1 MNRVALITG
10 GSRGIGYA
18 IARAYRKTG
27 MQVVITGRDQSTV
40 SRAAQ
45 SLLAEAG
52 QSKSGSSAAPAVT
65 GLVADVTD
73 DAAVESLVERTVKTY
88 GRIDVLVNNAGR
100 GGSGPTATSDPKL
113 WYDII
118 DTNLHSVFRLTRTV
132 LLKSGMVERKWGRI
146 INIASIG
153 GKIGIPFAAAYTAS
167 KHGVLGLTK
176 ALALELAKTG
186 VTVNAICPGFVET
199 DLAKDAM
206 ERHGKLMGVSA
217 EDAWKQYAT
226 KIPIARWITTEEVA
240 ALAVYLAS
248 DESGPVLGQA
258 FNVCGGIG
266 SY

>member
-1 MNRVALITG
+1 MTRIAVVTG
-10 GSRGIGYA
+10 GTRGIGYA
-18 IARAYRKTG
+18 IAQAYLKTG
-27 MQVVITGRDQSTV
+27 MQVVITGRDQATV

-52 QSKSGSSAAPAVT
+52 QPQSGVSAAPAVT

-73 DAAVESLVERTVKTY
+73 DGAVESMVDRALKVY

-100 GGSGPTATSDPKL
+100 GGSGPTASSDPKL

-118 DTNLHSVFRLTRTV
+118 DTNLHSVFRVTRAV
-132 LLKSGMVERKWGRI
+132 LLKGGMAERKWGRI

-217 EDAWKQYAT
+217 EEAWKQYAT
-226 KIPIARWITTEEVA
+226 KIPIARWITSEEVA
-240 ALAVYLAS
+240 VLAVYLAS
-248 DESGPVLGQA
+248 DAAAPVLGQA